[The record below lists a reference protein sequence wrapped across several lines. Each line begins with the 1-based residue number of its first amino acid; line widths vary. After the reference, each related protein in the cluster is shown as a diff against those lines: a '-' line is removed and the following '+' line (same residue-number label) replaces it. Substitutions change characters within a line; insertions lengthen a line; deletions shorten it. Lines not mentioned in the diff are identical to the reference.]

1 MKNVNSLM
9 RAADRISLHV
19 KGGGFTLEMAE
30 IKERRQDDVEEAR
43 GIPVPKSQ
51 HVRAL

>member
-1 MKNVNSLM
+1 MKNVNNLM

-19 KGGGFTLEMAE
+19 KSGGFTLKKAE
-30 IKERRQDDVEEAR
+30 IKERGQDDVEEAS